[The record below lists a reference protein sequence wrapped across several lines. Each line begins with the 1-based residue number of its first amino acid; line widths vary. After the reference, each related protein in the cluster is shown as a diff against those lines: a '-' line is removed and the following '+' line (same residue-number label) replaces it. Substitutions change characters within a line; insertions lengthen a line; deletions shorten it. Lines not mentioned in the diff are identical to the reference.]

1 MPDPKRNEARDKAI
15 ADAKARQREAVEGQD
30 KALIEAEPQLEGYDE
45 TQPGQTEIVAGS
57 VEHQQVLNAYPNAT
71 SYASD
76 VNVIVAPEPE
86 VEQPPPEGGVTRA
99 PDKLPESTPRPGEP
113 REKPTDAKSDDK
125 KDKK

>member
-1 MPDPKRNEARDKAI
+1 MADPKPNPARDKAI
-15 ADAKARQREAVEGQD
+15 AEAKTRQKEAVENQD
-30 KALIEAEPQLEGYDE
+30 KALIEAEPQVEGYDVTE
-45 TQPGQTEIVAGS
+45 PGQTEIVAGS

-76 VNVIVAPEPE
+76 VNVIIPPDPEPE
-86 VEQPPPEGGVTRA
+86 VPPPEGGVTRA